1 MHASRMR
8 SPCSW
13 QCLPFSGHAP
23 YFAKH
28 ASGYAPARTAMSV
41 QVTISKPPSLTACT
55 APSRKGEAVPYGS
68 RSTTSKRSPA
78 GGRDAYS
85 SAAASPTVDVTLQ
98 LCSPP
103 PSRRPLRPKLEAIVW
118 WATGSTS
125 FATTSRSPLTSLAYR
140 IVRNPLADSA
150 SSTRR
155 PRRAAGF
162 EADAG
167 REAGASAVAV
177 SEASPAAGA
186 GGSCAAAA
194 SGTSAS
200 GAPASAGA
208 GALPWRR
215 VRCRS
220 AAGLDGWLAH
230 ISENCCSASTE
241 RSRFGI

>member
-68 RSTTSKRSPA
+68 RSTTSKRPPA
-78 GGRDAYS
+78 GGRDAYR
-85 SAAASPTVDVTLQ
+85 SATASPTVDVTLQ

-103 PSRRPLRPKLEAIVW
+103 PSRRPLRPKLEDIVW

-167 REAGASAVAV
+167 RQ
-177 SEASPAAGA
+177 A

-194 SGTSAS
+194 SGTPAS

>member
-1 MHASRMR
+1 
-8 SPCSW
+8 
-13 QCLPFSGHAP
+13 
-23 YFAKH
+23 
-28 ASGYAPARTAMSV
+28 
-41 QVTISKPPSLTACT
+41 
-55 APSRKGEAVPYGS
+55 
-68 RSTTSKRSPA
+68 
-78 GGRDAYS
+78 
-85 SAAASPTVDVTLQ
+85 
-98 LCSPP
+98 
-103 PSRRPLRPKLEAIVW
+103 LEAIVW

-167 REAGASAVAV
+167 REAGASAVAG
-177 SEASPAAGA
+177 SEASPAEDLL
-186 GGSCAAAA
+186 
-194 SGTSAS
+194 
-200 GAPASAGA
+200 PASDLEPA

-230 ISENCCSASTE
+230 ISENCCSTSTE